1 MTRPA
6 SSPKVGNPLTS
17 QPCRA
22 LIKAFSIN
30 VLPASSASGKFQY
43 QSNAKKS
50 NEQEKSMEQG
60 IDAAKELNNFLEIPL
75 GNNRDV
81 YSMVQEAY
89 DSKDFSG
96 MDRMAKDFFGQKY
109 NKWRLVISDES
120 KNILY
125 SYLAYEINTKEP
137 AKSEMQV
144 PVFDMGKMQFL
155 TISLEAYK

>member
-1 MTRPA
+1 MFSKKAAIPA
-6 SSPKVGNPLTS
+6 EELRGMLVYMIVAVIAILLFYGCN
-17 QPCRA
+17 
-22 LIKAFSIN
+22 I
-30 VLPASSASGKFQY
+30 
-43 QSNAKKS
+43 SNAKKS

-60 IDAAKELNNFLEIPL
+60 IEAAKKLNNFLEIPL